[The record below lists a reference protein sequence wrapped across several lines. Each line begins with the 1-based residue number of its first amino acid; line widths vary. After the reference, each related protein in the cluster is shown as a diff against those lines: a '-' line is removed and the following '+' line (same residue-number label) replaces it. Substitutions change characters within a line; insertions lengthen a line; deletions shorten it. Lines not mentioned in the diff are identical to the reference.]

1 MRVELG
7 NRLQQNELAKRMV
20 KELETPVEISLRGTY
35 SIDDLVVAIR
45 EANEEITLSVEA
57 VEARDYAK
65 ACFLVVDTLEALLDA
80 ITYHFHQSTTKKHAL
95 A

>member
-1 MRVELG
+1 
-7 NRLQQNELAKRMV
+7 MV

-65 ACFLVVDTLEALLDA
+65 ACLLVVDTLEALLDA